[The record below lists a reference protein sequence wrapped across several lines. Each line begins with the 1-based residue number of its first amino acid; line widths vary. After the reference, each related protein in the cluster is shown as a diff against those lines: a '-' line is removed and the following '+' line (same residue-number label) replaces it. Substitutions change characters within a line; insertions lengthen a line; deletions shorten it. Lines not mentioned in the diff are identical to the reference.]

1 MAEAVKNIAIG
12 KDKDKQ
18 TSVNTELDKN
28 EILKLLD
35 KKAKEHRS
43 QNGG

>member
-12 KDKDKQ
+12 MDRDKQ
-18 TSVNTELDKN
+18 ASGNTELDKI

-35 KKAKEHRS
+35 EKAKDARI
-43 QNGG
+43 